1 MGRTESLLD
10 SAKKVSVSAV
20 REERALFSR
29 LRGGHLHFEGHGIMN
44 KENAVLSHTKMLFRC
59 GMENMV
65 WMATTR
71 TISYGANLYID
82 GLQMYSVMHVG
93 TV

>member
-10 SAKKVSVSAV
+10 SAKKLSV
-20 REERALFSR
+20 REERALLSR
-29 LRGGHLHFEGHGIMN
+29 LRGGHLHFEGHGITN
-44 KENAVLSHTKMLFRC
+44 KENAVLSLTKMLFRC

-71 TISYGANLYID
+71 TIGYGANLYVD
-82 GLQMYSVMHVG
+82 GLQMYNVMHVG